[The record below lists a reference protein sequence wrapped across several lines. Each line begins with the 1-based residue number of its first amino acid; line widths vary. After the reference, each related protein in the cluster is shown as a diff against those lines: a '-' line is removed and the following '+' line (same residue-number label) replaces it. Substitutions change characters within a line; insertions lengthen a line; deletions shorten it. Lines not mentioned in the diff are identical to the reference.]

1 MTDSILTMID
11 VTTPDGVMPTYV
23 HTPHGEGP
31 WPTVIMMMDAGGI
44 RPAMQDLA
52 ARLASHSFAV
62 FLPDLFYRSGP
73 YEPVDVKK
81 TLGTPELWEAHRAKF
96 MTSVPPKATVSDLG
110 ALLEAIVLHDAA
122 QGGPVGIVGY
132 CMGGRLALLAAGSF
146 GDRIDIAASYHGGGL
161 ATQDADSPHHLAP
174 RISAKVYVAG
184 ASEDKS
190 FDEAQKAR
198 LIAALDEAKVDST
211 VETYPAH
218 HGWVPADMPAHD
230 PAEAEH
236 HWQTLVPLMEELRQP
251 A

>member
-1 MTDSILTMID
+1 
-11 VTTPDGVMPTYV
+11 
-23 HTPHGEGP
+23 
-31 WPTVIMMMDAGGI
+31 
-44 RPAMQDLA
+44 MQDLA

-81 TLGTPELWEAHRAKF
+81 TQAPPNCGRRIAPIHDLRA
-96 MTSVPPKATVSDLG
+96 PKATVSDLG

-174 RISAKVYVAG
+174 RISAKVYVVAPARTR
-184 ASEDKS
+184 ASTKR
-190 FDEAQKAR
+190 KR
-198 LIAALDEAKVDST
+198 
-211 VETYPAH
+211 P
-218 HGWVPADMPAHD
+218 G
-230 PAEAEH
+230 
-236 HWQTLVPLMEELRQP
+236 
-251 A
+251 